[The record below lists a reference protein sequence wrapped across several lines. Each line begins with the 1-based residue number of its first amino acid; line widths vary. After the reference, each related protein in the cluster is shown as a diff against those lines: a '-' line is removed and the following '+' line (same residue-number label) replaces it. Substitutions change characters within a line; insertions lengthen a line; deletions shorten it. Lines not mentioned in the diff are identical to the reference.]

1 MRRYF
6 VAFLLIISVF
16 HCHSLTL
23 KDTQA
28 LINRGR
34 NYLIDGA
41 EYTDSAQMCFSK
53 VLNSYHRGLTEEQ
66 MYHCAVA
73 AVNLSS
79 LYFHYVGDYKSAY
92 EALVKASEIS
102 ENINRPLIAAQ
113 IAMNFANIY
122 AIFSQ
127 QVESPEFNELSID
140 EYHKAFRLA
149 SENESWLQTI
159 VTFCNFTSEVQK
171 PGYVR
176 QFTDEIKKFGTLPIS
191 PDNPDFSYAKIRYK
205 STLALLEGD
214 TISAIS
220 YLKTQLGSSYDTP
233 NRIIYTHQ
241 DLRSISYLYYQTH
254 RLDSALYYTA
264 ELLKLGN
271 KENNLEAVS
280 DAYCLMERIY
290 RQKGDLDAARM
301 MHAKF
306 LVSQDSILNFQ
317 NLGTIDNLK
326 FIYDLAA
333 ERQKASILLAES
345 YRQKKLRELVIFF
358 SGLLLAITIPLLIVI
373 ANRHRRLQASYQDL
387 YNQRQ
392 QIIEQEDRNRKLR
405 KEHFE
410 AGTIDESDESGVGRN
425 PDALMVLSI
434 LDKSEEVFESDFSLE
449 RLSELTNI
457 RPRTL
462 SMIFNEQLHTTFR
475 DLINQYRVREACKK
489 LSDIANYGQYTIE
502 AISQSVGYKSR
513 TSLITAFKKETG
525 LTPSEYQRIARN
537 RNI

>member
-1 MRRYF
+1 MRRCF
-6 VAFLLIISVF
+6 VAFLLIMSVF

-28 LINRGR
+28 LINQGR
-34 NYLIDGA
+34 NYLIDGT

-53 VLNSYHRGLTEEQ
+53 VLNSYQRGLTEEQ

-127 QVESPEFNELSID
+127 QVESPEFNELSIA

-191 PDNPDFSYAKIRYK
+191 PDNPDFSYAKIRQK
-205 STLALLEGD
+205 STLALLDGD
-214 TISAIS
+214 TIKAIN

-233 NRIIYTHQ
+233 NRVIYTHQ
-241 DLRSISYLYYQTH
+241 DFRSISYLYYQTH
-254 RLDSALYYTA
+254 RLDSALYYSN
-264 ELLKLGN
+264 ELLKFGD
-271 KENNLEAVS
+271 KENDVEAVC
-280 DAYCLMERIY
+280 DAYRLMERIY
-290 RQKGDLDAARM
+290 QQNGDFDAARM

-326 FIYDLAA
+326 FINDLAA
-333 ERQKASILLAES
+333 ERQKSSILLAES
-345 YRQKKLRELVIFF
+345 DRQKKLRELIIFF
-358 SGLLLAITIPLLIVI
+358 SGLLLAITIPLLIIIV
-373 ANRHRRLQASYQDL
+373 NRHRRLQASYQDL

-392 QIIEQEDRNRKLR
+392 QIIEQEDRNRKFR

-410 AGTIDESDESGVGRN
+410 AGIIDESGGECN

-434 LDKSEEVFESDFSLE
+434 LDKSDEVFEPDFSLQ
-449 RLSELTNI
+449 RLSELTHI

-462 SMIFNEQLHTTFR
+462 SMILNEQLHTTFR
-475 DLINQYRVREACKK
+475 DLINQYRVHEACKK

-513 TSLITAFKKETG
+513 TSLITAFKKEIG
-525 LTPSEYQRIARN
+525 LPPSEYQRIARN
-537 RNI
+537 KNI

>member
-53 VLNSYHRGLTEEQ
+53 VLNSYHKGLTEEQ
-66 MYHCAVA
+66 MYHCALA

-92 EALVKASEIS
+92 EALLKASEIS

-358 SGLLLAITIPLLIVI
+358 SGLLLAITIPLLIII

-502 AISQSVGYKSR
+502 AISKSVGYKSR

>member
-1 MRRYF
+1 MKRYF
-6 VAFLLIISVF
+6 VAFLLIMSVF
-16 HCHSLTL
+16 YCHSLTL

-28 LINRGR
+28 LINQGR
-34 NYLIDGA
+34 NYLIDGT

-102 ENINRPLIAAQ
+102 ENIDRPLIAAQ

-149 SENESWLQTI
+149 SENKSWLQTI

-191 PDNPDFSYAKIRYK
+191 PDNPDFSYAKIRQK
-205 STLALLEGD
+205 STLALLDGD
-214 TISAIS
+214 TITAIN

-233 NRIIYTHQ
+233 NIVIYTHQ

-254 RLDSALYYTA
+254 RLDSALYYSN
-264 ELLKLGN
+264 ELLKFGD
-271 KENNLEAVS
+271 KENDLEAVS
-280 DAYCLMERIY
+280 DAYRLMERIY
-290 RQKGDLDAARM
+290 QHNGDFDAARM

-326 FIYDLAA
+326 FINDLAA
-333 ERQKASILLAES
+333 EQQKSSILLAES
-345 YRQKKLRELVIFF
+345 DRQKKLRDLIIFF

-373 ANRHRRLQASYQDL
+373 VNRHRRLQASYQDL

-392 QIIEQEDRNRKLR
+392 QIIEQEDRNRKFR

-410 AGTIDESDESGVGRN
+410 TGIIDESGVECN

-434 LDKSEEVFESDFSLE
+434 LDKSDEVFEPDFSLE

-462 SMIFNEQLHTTFR
+462 SMILNEQLHTTFR

-537 RNI
+537 KNI

>member
-53 VLNSYHRGLTEEQ
+53 VLNSYHKGLTEEQ
-66 MYHCAVA
+66 MYHCALA

-159 VTFCNFTSEVQK
+159 VTFSNFTSEVQK

>member
-6 VAFLLIISVF
+6 IAFLLIMSVF

-28 LINRGR
+28 LINQGR
-34 NYLIDGA
+34 NYLIDGT

-127 QVESPEFNELSID
+127 HVESPEFNELSIA

-191 PDNPDFSYAKIRYK
+191 PDK
-205 STLALLEGD
+205 
-214 TISAIS
+214 
-220 YLKTQLGSSYDTP
+220 
-233 NRIIYTHQ
+233 
-241 DLRSISYLYYQTH
+241 
-254 RLDSALYYTA
+254 A
-264 ELLKLGN
+264 EIH
-271 KENNLEAVS
+271 VS
-280 DAYCLMERIY
+280 
-290 RQKGDLDAARM
+290 
-301 MHAKF
+301 
-306 LVSQDSILNFQ
+306 
-317 NLGTIDNLK
+317 
-326 FIYDLAA
+326 
-333 ERQKASILLAES
+333 
-345 YRQKKLRELVIFF
+345 
-358 SGLLLAITIPLLIVI
+358 P
-373 ANRHRRLQASYQDL
+373 
-387 YNQRQ
+387 
-392 QIIEQEDRNRKLR
+392 
-405 KEHFE
+405 
-410 AGTIDESDESGVGRN
+410 
-425 PDALMVLSI
+425 P
-434 LDKSEEVFESDFSLE
+434 
-449 RLSELTNI
+449 
-457 RPRTL
+457 
-462 SMIFNEQLHTTFR
+462 
-475 DLINQYRVREACKK
+475 
-489 LSDIANYGQYTIE
+489 
-502 AISQSVGYKSR
+502 
-513 TSLITAFKKETG
+513 
-525 LTPSEYQRIARN
+525 
-537 RNI
+537 

>member
-1 MRRYF
+1 MRRHF
-6 VAFLLIISVF
+6 VAFLLIMSVF

-28 LINRGR
+28 LINQGR
-34 NYLIDGA
+34 NYLIDGT

-102 ENINRPLIAAQ
+102 ENIDRPLIAAQ

-140 EYHKAFRLA
+140 EYHTAFRLA

-191 PDNPDFSYAKIRYK
+191 PDNPDFSYAKIRQK
-205 STLALLEGD
+205 STLALLDGD
-214 TISAIS
+214 TITAIN

-233 NRIIYTHQ
+233 NRVIYTHQ
-241 DLRSISYLYYQTH
+241 DFRSISYLYYQTH
-254 RLDSALYYTA
+254 RLDSALYYSN
-264 ELLKLGN
+264 ELLKFGD
-271 KENNLEAVS
+271 KENDLEAVS
-280 DAYCLMERIY
+280 DAYRLMERIY
-290 RQKGDLDAARM
+290 QQNGDFYAARM

-326 FIYDLAA
+326 FINDLAA
-333 ERQKASILLAES
+333 ERQKSSILLAES
-345 YRQKKLRELVIFF
+345 DRQKKLRELIIFF

-373 ANRHRRLQASYQDL
+373 VNRHRRLQASYQDL

-392 QIIEQEDRNRKLR
+392 QIIEQEDRNRKFR

-410 AGTIDESDESGVGRN
+410 TGIIDESGV
-425 PDALMVLSI
+425 
-434 LDKSEEVFESDFSLE
+434 
-449 RLSELTNI
+449 
-457 RPRTL
+457 
-462 SMIFNEQLHTTFR
+462 
-475 DLINQYRVREACKK
+475 
-489 LSDIANYGQYTIE
+489 
-502 AISQSVGYKSR
+502 
-513 TSLITAFKKETG
+513 
-525 LTPSEYQRIARN
+525 
-537 RNI
+537 

>member
-1 MRRYF
+1 MRRCF
-6 VAFLLIISVF
+6 VALLLIISVF

-28 LINRGR
+28 LINQGR

-102 ENINRPLIAAQ
+102 ENIDCPIIAAQ

-127 QVESPEFNELSID
+127 QVESSEFNELSID

-171 PGYVR
+171 PGYVW

-191 PDNPDFSYAKIRYK
+191 PDNPDFCYAKIRYK
-205 STLALLEGD
+205 STLALLDGD
-214 TISAIS
+214 TITAIN

-233 NRIIYTHQ
+233 NRVIYTHQ
-241 DLRSISYLYYQTH
+241 DLRSISYLYYQTR
-254 RLDSALYYTA
+254 RLDSALYYTDA
-264 ELLKLGN
+264 LLKFGDR
-271 KENNLEAVS
+271 ENDLEAVS
-280 DAYCLMERIY
+280 DACRLMERIY
-290 RQKGDLDAARM
+290 QQNGDFDAARM

-326 FIYDLAA
+326 FINDLAA
-333 ERQKASILLAES
+333 ERQETSILLAES
-345 YRQKKLRELVIFF
+345 DRQKKLRELIIFF
-358 SGLLLAITIPLLIVI
+358 SGLLLAITIPFLIVI
-373 ANRHRRLQASYQDL
+373 VNRHRRLQTSYQNL

-392 QIIEQEDRNRKLR
+392 QIIEQEEANKKLR
-405 KEHFE
+405 E
-410 AGTIDESDESGVGRN
+410 ESLARSSESSHVSNIHPG
-425 PDALMVLSI
+425 ALQVLAV
-434 LDKSEEVFESDFSLE
+434 LDKSEEIYDQDFSLD
-449 RLSELTNI
+449 RLSELTGI

-462 SMIFNEQLHTTFR
+462 SGILNEQLHISFR
-475 DLINQYRVREACKK
+475 DLLNRYRVREACKK
-489 LSDIANYGQYTIE
+489 LSDPANYGHFTIE

-525 LTPSEYQRIARN
+525 LTPSEYQRLASYKK
-537 RNI
+537 

>member
-16 HCHSLTL
+16 LCHSLTL

-53 VLNSYHRGLTEEQ
+53 VLNSYHKGLTVEQ
-66 MYHCAVA
+66 MYHCALA

-159 VTFCNFTSEVQK
+159 VTFSNFTSEVQK

>member
-66 MYHCAVA
+66 MYHCALA

-345 YRQKKLRELVIFF
+345 YRQKKLREIVIFF

-410 AGTIDESDESGVGRN
+410 AGTTDESDESGVGRN

-449 RLSELTNI
+449 RLSELTHI

-462 SMIFNEQLHTTFR
+462 SMILNEQLHTTFR